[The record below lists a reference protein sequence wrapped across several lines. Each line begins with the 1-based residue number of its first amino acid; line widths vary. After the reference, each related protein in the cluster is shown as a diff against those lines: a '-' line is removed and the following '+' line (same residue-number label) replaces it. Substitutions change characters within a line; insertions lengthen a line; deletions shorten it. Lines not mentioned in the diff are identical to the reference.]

1 MPAKSMQ
8 GKTDSL
14 PSHSEGADLSASKY
28 NQQDVAETA
37 GVGHATCAVDHD
49 VDSYHRVL
57 TYAHK
62 FVNTTRAI
70 GSINTPHRQV
80 LEPGAFSNP
89 LDPH

>member
-57 TYAHK
+57 T
-62 FVNTTRAI
+62 VSMSSRSWIEGN
-70 GSINTPHRQV
+70 SISF
-80 LEPGAFSNP
+80 FSTVS
-89 LDPH
+89 DG